1 MELKKCQGYYGKC
14 YHSEDMM
21 VPVEMFSANRS
32 SKDGLHQS
40 CKRCN
45 VEQHKKADPKSNAIS
60 KAAYKIAGSQE
71 EYFKLPKEKRM
82 ELRAIAKEE
91 YTVMHEKPEPK
102 ENIWN
107 RKVLPIFKRGGKSKP
122 MTTRETVKVEGRREP
137 QGWVYAICNPDHTF
151 VLKVGKTYTDGIEDR
166 LSEARRWGRAKL
178 VGKWYF
184 LDALQAETLIH
195 QKLYKYNL
203 RVLGFEDVGK
213 ELFKCFLYDVE
224 RAVEET
230 QKELEPSVSEG

>member
-1 MELKKCQGYYGKC
+1 MRKTRESKKTHDARNARLNPIRKIC
-14 YHSEDMM
+14 YKLCGGTKEYNKLAPEERSRVRSE
-21 VPVEMFSANRS
+21 
-32 SKDGLHQS
+32 
-40 CKRCN
+40 
-45 VEQHKKADPKSNAIS
+45 
-60 KAAYKIAGSQE
+60 AAKILEKEGETGWINKILPFIRRGS
-71 EYFKLPKEKRM
+71 
-82 ELRAIAKEE
+82 
-91 YTVMHEKPEPK
+91 T
-102 ENIWN
+102 
-107 RKVLPIFKRGGKSKP
+107 KSKP
-122 MTTRETVKVEGRREP
+122 MTTRETVKVDGRKEP

-224 RAVEET
+224 QAVEET
-230 QKELEPSVSEG
+230 LKELEPSVSEG

>member
-1 MELKKCQGYYGKC
+1 MRKTRESKKTHDARNARLNPIRKIC
-14 YHSEDMM
+14 YKLCGGIKEYNKLA
-21 VPVEMFSANRS
+21 PEERS
-32 SKDGLHQS
+32 KVRAEATKML
-40 CKRCN
+40 
-45 VEQHKKADPKSNAIS
+45 
-60 KAAYKIAGSQE
+60 
-71 EYFKLPKEKRM
+71 EKN
-82 ELRAIAKEE
+82 EGGTSWI
-91 YTVMHEKPEPK
+91 
-102 ENIWN
+102 N
-107 RKVLPIFKRGGKSKP
+107 KVLPFIKRGSTKSKP

-137 QGWVYAICNPDHTF
+137 QGWVYGICNPDHTF

-178 VGKWYF
+178 IGKWYF

-224 RAVEET
+224 RAVEEA

>member
-1 MELKKCQGYYGKC
+1 MRKTRESKKTHDARNARLNPIRKIC
-14 YHSEDMM
+14 YKLCGGIKEYNKLA
-21 VPVEMFSANRS
+21 PEERS
-32 SKDGLHQS
+32 KV
-40 CKRCN
+40 RA
-45 VEQHKKADPKSNAIS
+45 EAT
-60 KAAYKIAGSQE
+60 KI
-71 EYFKLPKEKRM
+71 LEKG
-82 ELRAIAKEE
+82 EGETSWI
-91 YTVMHEKPEPK
+91 
-102 ENIWN
+102 N
-107 RKVLPIFKRGGKSKP
+107 KVLPFIKRGSTKSKP
-122 MTTRETVKVEGRREP
+122 MTTRETVKADNRREP

-178 VGKWYF
+178 LGKWYF

-224 RAVEET
+224 RAVEEA
-230 QKELEPSVSEG
+230 QKELEPSVREG